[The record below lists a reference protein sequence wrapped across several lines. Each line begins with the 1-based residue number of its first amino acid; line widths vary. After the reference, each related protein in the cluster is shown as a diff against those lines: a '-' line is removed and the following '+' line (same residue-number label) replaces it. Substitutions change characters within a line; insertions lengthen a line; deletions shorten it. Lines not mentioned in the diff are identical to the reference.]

1 MYVEGG
7 GVLEDSVTVKY
18 GPVPEAGSCT
28 VSPESGYALTTSYN
42 ITCTPF
48 TVTGGLTLKY
58 SIYTYHQQDLEKGT
72 FFFSS
77 LDSYVLGCDLIWFH
91 YSKLR
96 VHTGLKST

>member
-7 GVLEDSVTVKY
+7 GVLEDSITVKY

-48 TVTGGLTLKY
+48 TVNGGLTLKY
-58 SIYTYHQQDLEKGT
+58 SIYTYHQQDLEKGLN
-72 FFFSS
+72 F
-77 LDSYVLGCDLIWFH
+77 
-91 YSKLR
+91 
-96 VHTGLKST
+96 